1 MFPVRLDLFHALNR
15 ISRVVKK
22 SHGAFKPFM
31 ARLRD
36 ACFLVNRDD
45 VQQARCYPWD
55 RYGQFLTSHIP
66 SIFFILNNSASPS
79 ERSFLLFPTDRPTA

>member
-1 MFPVRLDLFHALNR
+1 MFSIRLDVFHALNR

-22 SHGAFKPFM
+22 GHGAFKPFM

-45 VQQARCYPWD
+45 VSQASYYHWVED
-55 RYGQFLTSHIP
+55 
-66 SIFFILNNSASPS
+66 
-79 ERSFLLFPTDRPTA
+79 